1 MRLHIQN
8 WLRGPYTLLSDDGAT
23 VTKTEPVTQKWL
35 PGDTVDADGYV
46 VKRQPIQNL
55 VGIINFVNRTGYGF
69 SPRGAALYMF
79 HPFREDYPPFL
90 VASKT
95 KYTENH
101 IAAVNFEHWN
111 DKWPRG
117 GIQRL
122 LGAVGARDVETAALR
137 ASVTIRCDETI
148 VLDIAHEVGYDCGD
162 WDCVF
167 NIDPTGCLDVDDVF
181 AWRVRGDVTEFA
193 IAIADVAAWVP
204 EGSALDDLAYE
215 RGTTF
220 YDDGAAVVPMLP
232 EALSAGAASLRAD
245 GVRRPVVALVY
256 RLNDDSGAI
265 EHVGFRRCIMTVTR
279 AYTYESIMEDKDTSF
294 TLIAF
299 LTDVLGRAIDR
310 TDSHAWVELAM
321 VEYNRR
327 AACVL
332 REARVGVMR
341 VHDGTTVGEWSELA
355 ATTGCREV
363 GFFGYAAGA
372 YVDGGIDGGVEH
384 AGLGLDV
391 YTHASSP
398 LRRYADLYNQ
408 RWLVAL
414 CCGGIRPMIMRSPVT
429 MNMRAGM
436 AKAFDS
442 TTWFLCHLDTAGIT
456 VVDGWALVDKGDG
469 IWSVYVPAWKRQV
482 RGVVVTGGAEVKAGT
497 AMVVRAY
504 TDLKAVS
511 FRNRVVCSITPSL
524 PPCCPSL
531 ELVMTLSGR

>member
-1 MRLHIQN
+1 MRVHIQH
-8 WLRGPYTLLSDDGAT
+8 WIKGPYTLLSDDGSA
-23 VTKTEPVTQKWL
+23 VTKDTPVTQKWL
-35 PGDTVDADGYV
+35 PGDHVDADGHILE
-46 VKRQPIQNL
+46 RRGTQTLI
-55 VGIINFVNRTGYGF
+55 GIVNFVNRTGYGF

-79 HPFREDYPPFL
+79 HPFQESYPPFL

-95 KYTENH
+95 KYSENY
-101 IAAVNFEHWN
+101 IASVNFEHWN

-122 LGAVGARDVETAALR
+122 LGPVGVRDVETAALR
-137 ASVTIRCDETI
+137 ASVAVRGDDS
-148 VLDIAHEVGYDCGD
+148 VLLGVVHDAGYDCSD

-167 NIDPTGCLDVDDVF
+167 NIDPAGCVDVDDVF
-181 AWRVRGDVTEFA
+181 AWRVREGTTEFA

-220 YDDGAAVVPMLP
+220 YDDGVAVVPMLP
-232 EALSAGAASLRAD
+232 ETLSTQAASLRAD

-265 EHVGFRRCIMTVTR
+265 EHVGFRRCMMTVGR
-279 AYTYESIMEDKDTSF
+279 AYTYESIMDDKDTSF

-299 LTDVLGRAIDR
+299 LMDVLGRADIDR
-310 TDSHAWVELAM
+310 TDSHAWVEMAM

-332 REARVGVMR
+332 RDARVGVMR
-341 VHDGTTVGEWSELA
+341 SHGGTAIGDWSELA
-355 ATTGCREV
+355 AVTGCREV

-372 YVDGGIDGGVEH
+372 YVDGGVDGMVGH

-414 CCGGIRPMIMRSPVT
+414 CCGAMRPCVLRSPVV
-429 MNMRAGM
+429 MNGRSSL
-436 AKAFDS
+436 AKAFDRD
-442 TTWFLCHLDTAGIT
+442 TWFLKHLDTSGIT
-456 VVDGWALVDKGDG
+456 TVDGWALVDKGEG
-469 IWSVYVPAWKRQV
+469 AWSVYVPAWKRRV
-482 RGVVVTGGAEVKAGT
+482 RGVVAGTGVEVKAGT
-497 AMVVRAY
+497 GVVVRAY
-504 TDLKAVS
+504 TDLKAVC
-511 FRNRVVCSITPSL
+511 FGHRVVCSITPNL
-524 PPCCPSL
+524 L
-531 ELVMTLSGR
+531 GLGK

>member
-35 PGDTVDADGYV
+35 PGDTVDADGNIT
-46 VKRQPIQNL
+46 KRQTIQNL
-55 VGIINFVNRTGYGF
+55 VGIVNFVNRTGYGF

-101 IAAVNFEHWN
+101 IAAVSFEHWN

-122 LGAVGARDVETAALR
+122 LGPVGMRDIEATALR
-137 ASVTIRCDETI
+137 MSVTVKGDDS
-148 VLDIAHEVGYDCGD
+148 VMLDVAHKYDD
-162 WDCVF
+162 SSWDCVF
-167 NIDPTGCLDVDDVF
+167 NIDPAGCVDVDDVF

-193 IAIADVAAWVP
+193 IAIADVATWVP

-245 GVRRPVVALVY
+245 GVVRPVVALVY

-265 EHVGFRRCIMTVTR
+265 EHVGFQRCMMTVTR
-279 AYTYESIMEDKDTSF
+279 SYTYESIMEDKHTSF

-299 LTDVLGRAIDR
+299 LTDVLGKADIDR

-341 VHDGTTVGEWSELA
+341 AHVGTAAGVWSGLA
-355 ATTGCREV
+355 AATGCREI

-372 YVDGGIDGGVEH
+372 YVDGGIEGGVGH

-414 CCGGIRPMIMRSPVT
+414 CCGGVRPCVLRSPVV
-429 MNMRAGM
+429 MNGRSAL
-436 AKAFDS
+436 AKAFDRD
-442 TTWFLCHLDTAGIT
+442 TWFLRNLDTTDIT
-456 VVDGWALVDKGDG
+456 TVDGWALVDKGDG
-469 IWSVYVPAWKRQV
+469 AWSVYVPTWKRRV
-482 RGVVVTGGAEVKAGT
+482 RGVVASEGVELKAGMAVT
-497 AMVVRAY
+497 IRAY

-511 FRNRVVCSITPSL
+511 LDRRIVCSIMPSSRSVG
-524 PPCCPSL
+524 PSL